1 VRRRLAGRA
10 STRERNQA
18 PGSRNAEEGQVGGL
32 EAIVLGVLVFVF
44 GTLAVANAWAV
55 IDAKLVVDDA
65 AAQAARVFVLSPSPA
80 TAVARAE
87 TMADQVLTAAGR
99 SPSRATVAVNGTL
112 TRCSVV
118 AVTVTY
124 RVPTVVIP
132 LLAQVSA
139 GLTVRSTHRALV
151 PPLAAGPS
159 GSGAGFASGQCGV

>member
-1 VRRRLAGRA
+1 MRRPLPGRSPTRRRPRPPG
-10 STRERNQA
+10 TRDPE
-18 PGSRNAEEGQVGGL
+18 GGQVGGL

-65 AAQAARVFVLSPSPA
+65 AAQAARVFVLSPSPG
-80 TAVARAE
+80 TAPARAE

-99 SPSRATVAVNGTL
+99 SPSRATVLVVGSL

-132 LLAQVSA
+132 LLAQVST

-151 PPLAAGPS
+151 PPLAAGPT
-159 GSGAGFASGQCGV
+159 GDGAAFASGQCGV

>member
-65 AAQAARVFVLSPSPA
+65 AAQAARK
-80 TAVARAE
+80 T
-87 TMADQVLTAAGR
+87 
-99 SPSRATVAVNGTL
+99 
-112 TRCSVV
+112 
-118 AVTVTY
+118 
-124 RVPTVVIP
+124 
-132 LLAQVSA
+132 
-139 GLTVRSTHRALV
+139 
-151 PPLAAGPS
+151 
-159 GSGAGFASGQCGV
+159 